1 LPLVK
6 ERWVLAAIGV
16 SPSLV
21 ISEAHMA
28 TFIERVEVV
37 LLSVPRKRGM
47 LAAENLLVRIYSND
61 GACGVG
67 ACQYESR
74 YGETGSEAALVSQKH
89 YTPLL
94 LKENPLNIETIMA
107 KLDAFMPD
115 HLASK
120 AAVDIALH
128 DLKGRLLSVPVYELL
143 GGRAREKVQLLAP
156 QVSRGEPVEQAK
168 EAARL
173 VGEGFKALK
182 LRVGG
187 ADVEKDIERVK
198 EVRQAVGPSVE
209 IRIDANEYHTPAAAV
224 GLIGRLEPFDLAWV
238 EDPIPGGDV
247 EGLAYLRSKIRVPLE
262 AGQLGS
268 PNDVLRYIRM
278 GAADCFKIKVVRGGG
293 LLKLKKSVAIAEA
306 ANMSVV
312 SGSGGD
318 NDINFAAEMALNGST
333 RHMSRA
339 CESTGAWFIYPEES
353 RLVKEPLVVKEG
365 YAYLPEKPGLGVE
378 LIEADFKKLAEKFPF

>member
-1 LPLVK
+1 
-6 ERWVLAAIGV
+6 
-16 SPSLV
+16 
-21 ISEAHMA
+21 MA
-28 TFIERVEVV
+28 
-37 LLSVPRKRGM
+37 P
-47 LAAENLLVRIYSND
+47 AENLLVRIHSSD
-61 GACGVG
+61 GAAGIG

-74 YGETGSEAALVSQKH
+74 YGETGAEAVLVIQRH
-89 YTPLL
+89 YAPLV
-94 LKENPLNIETIMA
+94 LKENPLNVETIMA
-107 KLDAFMPD
+107 KLDEFMPE

-120 AAVDIALH
+120 AAIDIALH
-128 DLKGRLLSVPVYELL
+128 DLKGKILNVPVYELL
-143 GGRAREKVQLLAP
+143 GGRARDKVQLLAP

-187 ADVEKDIERVK
+187 ADVEKDIQRVK
-198 EVRQAVGPSVE
+198 EVRVAVGSSVE
-209 IRIDANEYHTPAAAV
+209 IRIDANEYHTPASAV
-224 GLIGRLEPFDLAWV
+224 GLISRLEPFDLAWV
-238 EDPIPGGDV
+238 EDPIPGGDI

-268 PNDVLRYIRM
+268 PFDVLRYIRA

-293 LLKLKKSVAIAEA
+293 LLKLKKSLAIAEA

-318 NDINFAAEMALNGST
+318 NDINFAAEVAINGAT
-333 RHMSRA
+333 RHMSHA

-353 RLVKEPLVVKEG
+353 RLVKEPVVVKDG
-365 YAYLPEKPGLGVE
+365 HAYLPEKPGLGVE
-378 LIEADFKKLAEKFPF
+378 LIEPDFKKLAERFPF

>member
-1 LPLVK
+1 
-6 ERWVLAAIGV
+6 
-16 SPSLV
+16 
-21 ISEAHMA
+21 MA
-28 TFIERVEVV
+28 PFIDKVEVV
-37 LLSVPRKRGM
+37 LLSIPRNRAM
-47 LAAENLLVRIYSND
+47 APAENLLIRIHCND
-61 GACGVG
+61 GVSGTG

-74 YGETGSEAALVSQKH
+74 YGETGAEAALVIERH

-107 KLDAFMPD
+107 KLDAFMPE

-120 AAVDIALH
+120 AAIDIALH
-128 DLKGRLLSVPVYELL
+128 DLKGKMLNVPIYELL
-143 GGRAREKVQLLAP
+143 GGRARDKVQLLAP

-168 EAARL
+168 EAARF

-187 ADVEKDIERVK
+187 ADVEKDVQRVR
-198 EVRQAVGPSVE
+198 EVRQAVGSTVE
-209 IRIDANEYHTPAAAV
+209 IRIDANEYHTPASAV
-224 GLIGRLEPFDLAWV
+224 GLISRLESFDLAWV
-238 EDPIPGGDV
+238 EDPIPGGDI
-247 EGLAYLRSKIRVPLE
+247 EGLAYLRNKIRVPLE

-268 PNDVLRYIRM
+268 PNDVLRYIRA
-278 GAADCFKIKVVRGGG
+278 GACDCFKIKVVRGGG
-293 LLKLKKSVAIAEA
+293 LLKLKKSLAIAEA

-318 NDINFAAEMALNGST
+318 NDINFAAEVAINGST

-353 RLVKEPLVVKEG
+353 RLVKEPLVVKDG
-365 YAYLPEKPGLGVE
+365 YAHPIEKPGLGIE
-378 LIEADFKKLAEKFPF
+378 LIESDFKKLAEKFPA

>member
-1 LPLVK
+1 MAP
-6 ERWVLAAIGV
+6 AIDK
-16 SPSLV
+16 
-21 ISEAHMA
+21 
-28 TFIERVEVV
+28 VEVV
-37 LLSVPRKRGM
+37 LLSIPRKRGM
-47 LAAENLLVRIYSND
+47 VPAENLLLRIHAND
-61 GACGVG
+61 GASGVG

-74 YGETGSEAALVSQKH
+74 YGETAAEAALVVQKH

-107 KLDAFMPD
+107 QLDAFIPE

-120 AAVDIALH
+120 AAIDIALH
-128 DLKGRLLSVPVYELL
+128 DLKGKMLNVPVYELL

-156 QVSRGEPVEQAK
+156 QVSRGEPIEQAK

-187 ADVEKDIERVK
+187 ADVEKDIQRVK
-198 EVRQAVGPSVE
+198 EVRQAVGSSVE
-209 IRIDANEYHTPAAAV
+209 IRIDANEYHTPASAV
-224 GLIGRLEPFDLAWV
+224 GLISRLETFDLAWV
-238 EDPIPGGDV
+238 EDPIPGGDI
-247 EGLAYLRSKIRVPLE
+247 EGFAYLRNKIRVPLE

-268 PNDVLRYIRM
+268 PFDLLHYIRM

-293 LLKLKKSVAIAEA
+293 LLKLKKSLAIAEA
-306 ANMSVV
+306 ANVSVV

-318 NDINFAAEMALNGST
+318 NDINFAAEVAINGST
-333 RHMSRA
+333 RHMRHA

-353 RLVKEPLVVKEG
+353 RLVKEPIVVKEG
-365 YAYLPEKPGLGVE
+365 YAHLPEKPGLGVE
-378 LIEADFKKLAEKFPF
+378 LIEPDFKKLAEKFPF

>member
-1 LPLVK
+1 
-6 ERWVLAAIGV
+6 
-16 SPSLV
+16 
-21 ISEAHMA
+21 MA
-28 TFIERVEVV
+28 TLIDKVEVV
-37 LLSVPRKRGM
+37 LLNIPRKRGM
-47 LAAENLLVRIYSND
+47 APAENLLVRIHASD
-61 GACGVG
+61 GTSGLG

-74 YGETGSEAALVSQKH
+74 YGETAAEAGLVVEKH
-89 YTPLL
+89 YTPRL
-94 LKENPLNIETIMA
+94 LKENPMNIENIMA

-120 AAVDIALH
+120 AAIDIALH
-128 DLKGRLLSVPVYELL
+128 DLKGKILKMPVYQLL

-156 QVSRGEPVEQAK
+156 QVSRGEAIEQAK

-187 ADVEKDIERVK
+187 ADAEKDIERVK
-198 EVRQAVGPSVE
+198 EVRQAVGPSIE
-209 IRIDANEYHTPAAAV
+209 IRIDANEYHAPASAV
-224 GLIGRLEPFDLAWV
+224 GLISRLEPFDLAWV
-238 EDPIPGGDV
+238 EDPIPGGDL
-247 EGLAYLRSKIRVPLE
+247 EGFAYLRSKIRVPLE

-268 PNDVLRYIRM
+268 PFDVLRFIRM

-293 LLKLKKSVAIAEA
+293 LLKLKKSLAIAEA

-318 NDINFAAEMALNGST
+318 NDINFAAEVAVNIST

-339 CESTGAWFIYPEES
+339 CESTGAWFIYPEEA
-353 RLVKEPLVVKEG
+353 RLVTEPIVVKEG
-365 YAYLPEKPGLGVE
+365 YAYVSEKPGLGLE
-378 LIEADFKKLAEKFPF
+378 LIEPDFKKLAEKFPF

>member
-1 LPLVK
+1 
-6 ERWVLAAIGV
+6 
-16 SPSLV
+16 
-21 ISEAHMA
+21 
-28 TFIERVEVV
+28 
-37 LLSVPRKRGM
+37 
-47 LAAENLLVRIYSND
+47 VRIYSNE
-61 GACGVG
+61 GVSGIG

-74 YGETGSEAALVSQKH
+74 YGETGAEAVLVIQNH
-89 YTPLL
+89 YAPLL
-94 LKENPLNIETIMA
+94 LKENPLNIETVLA
-107 KLDAFMPD
+107 KLDTFMPD

-128 DLKGRLLSVPVYELL
+128 DLKGRLLNVPVYELL

-156 QVSRGEPVEQAK
+156 QVGRGEPIEQAK

-173 VGEGFKALK
+173 VNEGYNALK

-187 ADVEKDIERVK
+187 ADVEKDIQRVK
-198 EVRQAVGPSVE
+198 EVRQAVGTSVE
-209 IRIDANEYHTPAAAV
+209 IRIDANEYHTPASAV
-224 GLIGRLEPFDLAWV
+224 GLISRLEPFDLAWV
-238 EDPIPGGDV
+238 EDPIPGGDL
-247 EGLAYLRSKIRVPLE
+247 EGFAYLRSKIRVPLE

-268 PNDVLRYIRM
+268 PFDVLRFIRM

-306 ANMSVV
+306 ANMFVV

-318 NDINFAAEMALNGST
+318 NDINFAAELALNGST

-353 RLVKEPLVVKEG
+353 RLVKEPLLVKEG
-365 YAYLPEKPGLGVE
+365 YAYLSDRPGLGVE
-378 LIEADFKKLAEKFPF
+378 LIEPDFNKLAAKFPF

>member
-1 LPLVK
+1 
-6 ERWVLAAIGV
+6 
-16 SPSLV
+16 
-21 ISEAHMA
+21 MA
-28 TFIERVEVV
+28 SSIERVEVV
-37 LLSVPRKRGM
+37 LLSLPRKRGM
-47 LAAENLLVRIYSND
+47 APAENLLVRIHAND
-61 GACGVG
+61 GASGIG

-74 YGETGSEAALVSQKH
+74 YGETGKEAVLVIDQH

-94 LKENPLNIETIMA
+94 LKQNPLNIETVMA
-107 KLDAFMPD
+107 KLDAFMPE

-128 DLKGRLLSVPVYELL
+128 DLKGKLLNVPVYELL

-173 VGEGFKALK
+173 VGEGYKALK

-187 ADVEKDIERVK
+187 ADVEKDIRRVQ
-198 EVRQAVGPSVE
+198 EVRKAVGASIE
-209 IRIDANEYHTPAAAV
+209 IRIDANEYHTPASAV
-224 GLIGRLEPFDLAWV
+224 GLISRLEDYDLAWV
-238 EDPIPGGDV
+238 EDPIPGGDI
-247 EGLAYLRSKIRVPLE
+247 EGFAYLRSKIRVPLE

-268 PNDVLRYIRM
+268 PADLLRYIRM

-293 LLKLKKSVAIAEA
+293 LLKLKKSLAIAEA

-353 RLVKEPLVVKEG
+353 RLVREPLTVQAG

-378 LIEADFKKLAEKFPF
+378 LLEPDFKKLAAQFPC

>member
-1 LPLVK
+1 M
-6 ERWVLAAIGV
+6 A
-16 SPSLV
+16 PS
-21 ISEAHMA
+21 IDN
-28 TFIERVEVV
+28 VEVV
-37 LLSVPRKRGM
+37 LLNVPRKRGM
-47 LAAENLLVRIYSND
+47 APAENLLVRICASD
-61 GACGVG
+61 GASGVG

-74 YGETGSEAALVSQKH
+74 YGETGAEATLVIQRH
-89 YTPLL
+89 YAPLL
-94 LKENPLNIETIMA
+94 LKENPLNVETIMA
-107 KLDAFMPD
+107 KLDEFMPE

-120 AAVDIALH
+120 AAIDIALH
-128 DLKGRLLSVPVYELL
+128 DLKGKILNVPVYELL
-143 GGRAREKVQLLAP
+143 GGRARDKVQLLAP

-187 ADVEKDIERVK
+187 ADAEKDIQRVK
-198 EVRQAVGPSVE
+198 EVRLAVGSSVE
-209 IRIDANEYHTPAAAV
+209 IRIDANEYHTPASAV
-224 GLIGRLEPFDLAWV
+224 GLISRLEPFDLAWV
-238 EDPIPGGDV
+238 EDPIPGGDI

-268 PNDVLRYIRM
+268 PFDVLRYIRA

-293 LLKLKKSVAIAEA
+293 LLKLKKSLAIAEA

-318 NDINFAAEMALNGST
+318 NDVNFAAEVAINGST
-333 RHMSRA
+333 RHMSHA

-353 RLVKEPLVVKEG
+353 RLVKEPILVKDG
-365 YAYLPEKPGLGVE
+365 HAYLPEKPGLGVE
-378 LIEADFKKLAEKFPF
+378 LIESDFKKLAEKFPF